1 MPDQFIV
8 GVDIGSSKLSSAV
21 AVREQAG
28 TIRYIGHGSAPS
40 AGMRGG
46 DIVDAEGLANSLK
59 RAVEE
64 ARYLIGADVQD
75 IALSVSGARI
85 ETLERT
91 GGVDLDPNRRIGP
104 ADVMRALSDLRGG
117 EHGGVQTIHR
127 VVRSFSIDADPVAD
141 PTGRSGRRLDVWVRD
156 FAIPASLVE
165 RLRRAADSAGV
176 RIHTFLP
183 EGVAVG
189 SATLSQS
196 ERDAGVA
203 VIDIG
208 SATTDIA
215 VYLNGD
221 LQHLAAFPLGGH
233 HITQDVASIL
243 SVSIEDAES
252 LKRAHGVVS
261 RDDAEDDLILEWTP
275 RTIAMLQRQASYG
288 NVPPSAIRSITA
300 ARVIQ
305 IIDRTKEILDGYEVT
320 RRLRAGVVLTGG
332 TAQLDGIV
340 EIARTILGVPVRAG
354 TILAGDGFPAIADPG
369 AAAAVGLTR
378 YLATRATSPTASSSS
393 RSAAAT
399 AIIHPVVARTIA
411 GQDTIDVIPRR
422 APNRGER
429 SGWGQ
434 AVRDW
439 LREFIPAKPDHG
451 A

>member
-8 GVDIGSSKLSSAV
+8 GVDIGSSKLCSAV
-21 AVREQAG
+21 AVREQG
-28 TIRYIGHGSAPS
+28 GSIRYVGHGSAPS

-46 DIVDAEGLANSLK
+46 DIVDTDALSGSLK
-59 RAVEE
+59 RAAEE
-64 ARYLIGADVQD
+64 ARYLIGTEVQD
-75 IALSVSGARI
+75 IALCVSGARL
-85 ETLERT
+85 EVLERA
-91 GGVDLDPNRRIGP
+91 GGVDLDPGRRIGP
-104 ADVMRALSDLRGG
+104 AEVMRAVSDLRGG
-117 EHGGVQTIHR
+117 EHGGVQSIHR
-127 VVRSFSIDADPVAD
+127 VVRSFAIDTEPVAD
-141 PTGRSGRRLDVWVRD
+141 PTGRSRRRLDVWVRD
-156 FAIPASLVE
+156 FAIPTSLVE
-165 RLRRAADSAGV
+165 RLRRAADAAGV

-189 SATLSQS
+189 AATLSQS

-221 LQHLAAFPLGGH
+221 LHHLTAFPLGGH

-243 SVSIEDAES
+243 NVSIEDAER
-252 LKRAHGVVS
+252 LKRTHGVVS
-261 RDDAEDDLILEWTP
+261 RDDAEDDLILDWTP
-275 RTIAMLQRQASYG
+275 RTIAMLQRQATYG

-305 IIDRTKEILDGYEVT
+305 IVDRAKEILDGFEVT
-320 RRLRAGVVLTGG
+320 RRLRSGVVLTGG

-340 EIARTILGVPVRAG
+340 DIARTILGVPVRTG

-378 YLATRATSPTASSSS
+378 YCATRASVATPQSSP

-399 AIIHPVVARTIA
+399 AIVHPVVARSLA
-411 GQDTIDVIPRR
+411 KPDTIDVIPRR
-422 APNRGER
+422 GPRRGER

-439 LREFIPAKPDHG
+439 FREFIPVKPDSG